1 MVGDIMY
8 KDHDPKLNGH
18 FDEFLKRFVKSVKGF
33 DILSV
38 VFYHFV

>member
-8 KDHDPKLNGH
+8 KDHGPKLNGH